1 MFVSL
6 MLGRQTPLIR
16 TTYPV
21 GKQHL
26 AMVITVAYTFFFVV
40 SRRYV
45 VFLLFLLRIKCSLAL
60 IGLLGIIFSRLALL
74 TLF

>member
-26 AMVITVAYTFFFVV
+26 AMVISVAYTFFFV